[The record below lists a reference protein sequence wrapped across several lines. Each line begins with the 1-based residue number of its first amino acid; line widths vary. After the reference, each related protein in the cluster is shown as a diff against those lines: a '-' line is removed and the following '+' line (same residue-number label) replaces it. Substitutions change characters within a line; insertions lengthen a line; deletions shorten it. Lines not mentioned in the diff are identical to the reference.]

1 MTRTRHAIALAVTA
15 FAVLLLPRLAE
26 ACPMCASRQP
36 GGVAR
41 IVALGVMILLPFAIA
56 FVVVRALRRAGALP
70 TEDGSKGSL
79 ATDAVSALTSGER
92 AARVGPPTSG
102 IELRQ

>member
-1 MTRTRHAIALAVTA
+1 VTRALQAIAPAVTA
-15 FAVLLLPRLAE
+15 FAALLLPRLAA

-56 FVVVRALRRAGALP
+56 FVVVRALRRSGALP
-70 TEDGSKGSL
+70 TEDGSKGRG
-79 ATDAVSALTSGER
+79 ATDALSALTSGER
-92 AARVGPPTSG
+92 AARVGRPTAG
-102 IELRQ
+102 IELRR